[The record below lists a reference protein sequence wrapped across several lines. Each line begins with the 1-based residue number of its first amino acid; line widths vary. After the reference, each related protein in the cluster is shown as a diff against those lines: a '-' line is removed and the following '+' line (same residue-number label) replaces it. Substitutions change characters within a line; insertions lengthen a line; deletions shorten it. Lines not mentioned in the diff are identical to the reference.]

1 MNDQIIDT
9 LPTELNLEDLDQV
22 QGGIIAVLRK
32 AGGEQQDAMPAADGR
47 GIIAI

>member
-1 MNDQIIDT
+1 MNEQIIDT
-9 LPTELNLEDLDQV
+9 LPTELSLEDLDRV

-32 AGGEQQDAMPAADGR
+32 AGGEQQGVMPTSDGR

>member
-1 MNDQIIDT
+1 MNDQIET
-9 LPTELNLEDLDQV
+9 TVVELSLEDLDRV

-32 AGGEQQDAMPAADGR
+32 GGGEQPTDMPPPEGR